1 MLGKEMIEKYPL
13 AAKAVRD
20 WVMEQMLNSFKDE
33 SVPEEFKNYML
44 EQGIE
49 YDKVAIM
56 IDANPRFLFD
66 LFDDNNVIIETFLEK
81 DETFSYKIFS
91 VITTNYWKTRKEAEL
106 FAIEAAFEILNNK
119 LTPKDEN

>member
-1 MLGKEMIEKYPL
+1 MLGIEMIEKYPL

-81 DETFSYKIFS
+81 DETFSYKILS
-91 VITTNYWKTRKEAEL
+91 VITTNYLKTRKEAEL

>member
-81 DETFSYKIFS
+81 DETFSYKILS
-91 VITTNYWKTRKEAEL
+91 VITTNYLKTRKEAEL